1 MNQKTGPQ
9 PSGAI
14 MVCGA
19 SSNAGKSTLVA
30 GICRHYAR
38 RGLRVAPFKAQNMA
52 NNSAVTRSG
61 HEIARAQAWQ
71 AMAAGVQAEVAMNPV
86 LLKPTGA
93 ARSQVVVMGRPVGTM
108 SAVEYHRYK
117 PELMDTVLG
126 ALRDL
131 RSRFDVV
138 VMEGAGSPAEIN
150 LLDSDIVN
158 LRLAH
163 AAGVPAL
170 VVGDIDLGGVFAAL
184 FGTVALLPEQYRQ
197 LVRGFVINK
206 LRGDPHLL
214 LDGPAALERR
224 CGVPTIG
231 VLPWRG
237 GPEIDS
243 EDSLALERPLSEAL
257 PDRVD
262 SGTDLLDVAVV
273 RLPHVANF
281 TDVDPLRIDPSVAL
295 RWVDDPRLVG
305 QPDLLILPGSKS
317 TVADLRWLR
326 DRRLDRAIT
335 AVEGSVLGVCAGYQM
350 LGTRIYDP
358 EAVESEQPTAEGL
371 GLLDAATRF
380 QREKVTRWREG
391 QAFGQRVRG
400 YQIHHGVVQTAGP
413 PLLRLDGGHS
423 DGATGRTAAG
433 GVVWG
438 TTLHGLLEDDA
449 FRNRML
455 QAVAHRSGKQIA
467 GVASFEQARQ
477 ARIDGWADAV
487 EAHVDLGA
495 LDSIVSGASLAG
507 VAGGR

>member
-1 MNQKTGPQ
+1 
-9 PSGAI
+9 

-52 NNSAVTRSG
+52 NNSAVTESG
-61 HEIARAQAWQ
+61 HEMARAQAWQ
-71 AMAAGVQAEVAMNPV
+71 AMAAGAPAEVAMNPV

-108 SAVEYHRYK
+108 SAAEYHRYK
-117 PELMDTVLG
+117 PQLMDTVLG

-138 VMEGAGSPAEIN
+138 VLEGAGSPAEIN

-163 AAGVPAL
+163 AAGVPAI

-184 FGTVALLPEQYRQ
+184 FGTVALLPEQYRR

-214 LDGPAALERR
+214 LDGPAALEAR

-231 VLPWRG
+231 VLPWLS

-243 EDSLALERPLSEAL
+243 EDSLALDRPLSEPL
-257 PDRVD
+257 PDRPA

-273 RLPHVANF
+273 RLPRIANF

-295 RWVDDPRLVG
+295 RWVDDPRLIG
-305 QPDLLILPGSKS
+305 QPDLLIVPGSKS
-317 TVADLRWLR
+317 TIDDLRWLR
-326 DRRLDRAIT
+326 NRGLDRAIA
-335 AVEGSVLGVCAGYQM
+335 AVTGTVLGVCAGYQM
-350 LGTRIYDP
+350 LGTRIDDP
-358 EAVESEQPTAEGL
+358 EAVESDEPTAEGL
-371 GLLDAATRF
+371 GFLDAATRF
-380 QREKVTRWREG
+380 QRDKVTRWREG
-391 QAFGQRVRG
+391 TAFGERARG

-413 PLLRLDGGHS
+413 PLIQLDGGHT
-423 DGATGRTAAG
+423 DGTTGRTAAG

-449 FRNRML
+449 VRNRML
-455 QAVAHRSGKQIA
+455 QAVAGQTAKRVA
-467 GVASFEQARQ
+467 CAASFEQARQ

-487 EAHVDLGA
+487 EAHVDLDA
-495 LDSIVSGASLAG
+495 LDRIVAASSLAG
-507 VAGGR
+507 IPGGS